1 MATQAYYRKWRSQTF
16 AELVGQE
23 HVTRTLLNAVRA
35 GRVAHAYVFSGPRGV
50 GKTSAARLLAKAVNC
65 EASVDGEPCNQC
77 SSCRAIAEGRA
88 LDVVEL
94 DAASNRGIDEI
105 RDLREKVNFAP
116 SESRYKFYILDEAHM
131 LTTEAVNA
139 FLKTLEEP
147 PAHTVFVLATTE
159 AHRLPATIL
168 SRCQRLD
175 FRRISL
181 PAMLGRLRQIC
192 QAEGVEVEP
201 AALEI
206 IARAATGSLRDAEGL
221 LDQVVAYAGSS
232 IGVEQVRSIVGLG
245 GSEAARQLLEYLAS
259 GDLAGGLRLINQ
271 LVEAGADP
279 RHFGREL
286 VDYLRG
292 LMMLKAGESL
302 AELLDVTSE
311 TLAQMSDL
319 ARRLSTAQ
327 VLQCLRIFA
336 QSEPPARG
344 VTLGQLPLEMA
355 FVEASLALAAS
366 APAEPA
372 ARPPVAPRPLAERT
386 TRPAEVAAPARP
398 PVQARPR
405 GPELSSEPT
414 RGSAPAVG
422 KTADAT
428 VAEAGAS
435 TRPAPGYGEATLAE
449 PTRGLPE
456 ASAESAPAPAPAA
469 GRAERR
475 GRAGE
480 SRRPR
485 LQDDGPALTLA
496 GVDARWKEVREQ
508 FRGQSIF
515 GLLSDVWPVGV
526 DGTQVVLACRF
537 SFHKERLDR
546 EPARTA
552 VETTLSQVLGRR
564 CQIRTVTD
572 SGAPPRGEAPSDTV
586 RSAASD
592 SLIKMATSM
601 GYRVTRI
608 EKDGEILYDAE
619 SQDDTAAPGQAGQDP
634 GGAG

>member
-23 HVTRTLLNAVRA
+23 HVTRTLRNAVRA

-65 EASVDGEPCNQC
+65 EASVDGEPCNRC

-88 LDVVEL
+88 LDVIEL

-175 FRRISL
+175 FRRIPL

-192 QAEGVEVEP
+192 EAEGVEVEP

-292 LMMLKAGESL
+292 LLMLKAGESL
-302 AELLDVTSE
+302 AELLDVTPE

-355 FVEASLALAAS
+355 FVEASLELAAS
-366 APAEPA
+366 VPAGAPT
-372 ARPPVAPRPLAERT
+372 RPLAEGT

-398 PVQARPR
+398 FVPTRPR
-405 GPELSSEPT
+405 APELSSEPT
-414 RGSAPAVG
+414 RSSAPVVG
-422 KTADAT
+422 KTAEAT
-428 VAEAGAS
+428 VVE
-435 TRPAPGYGEATLAE
+435 AE
-449 PTRGLPE
+449 PTPGEPK
-456 ASAESAPAPAPAA
+456 AGAESAPAPAPAA

-475 GRAGE
+475 GRTAE

-496 GVDARWKEVREQ
+496 GVDARWKEVRER

-552 VETTLSQVLGRR
+552 VETALSQVLGRP

-572 SGAPPRGEAPSDTV
+572 SGEAPRGEAPSDMV

-619 SQDDTAAPGQAGQDP
+619 SQDDPAAPGQAGQDP